1 MDRINLSGLR
11 VYAYHGVLPEEK
23 EKGQEFILDITIWLD
38 TLPAG
43 LSDEL
48 DKTVNYAKM
57 AEEAVNAFTSQRFNL
72 IEAAARKVS
81 RTLIGKF
88 ELIREIEVTVN
99 KPNAPIPLEFSN
111 VSVTVSDKWH
121 EAFIAI
127 GSNLGESE
135 EILRRSKT
143 IFFNNTDVRLLKEAT
158 LIKTKPYGVTDQPD
172 FINGMWKIETV
183 LSPIELL
190 DVCNDEEKREK
201 RQRLVHWGPRTLDL
215 DIIYYDNQIIN
226 TERLTIPHP
235 DMANRAF
242 VLEPLKEV
250 DSKIK
255 HPITGLTAEEMLN
268 SL

>member
-57 AEEAVNAFTSQRFNL
+57 AEEAVNAFTSQSFNL

-99 KPNAPIPLEFSN
+99 KPNAPIALEFSN

-250 DSKIK
+250 DSNIK